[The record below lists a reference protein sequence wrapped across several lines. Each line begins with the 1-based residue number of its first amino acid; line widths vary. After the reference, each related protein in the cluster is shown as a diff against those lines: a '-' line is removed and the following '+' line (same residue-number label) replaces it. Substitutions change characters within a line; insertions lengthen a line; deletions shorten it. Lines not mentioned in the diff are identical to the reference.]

1 MLLPIKKGPITHTQL
16 VRYAGASGDF
26 NPIHTV
32 GKEAEKAGLNDTIAH
47 GMLLMSFA
55 STAIT
60 KWFPYQQLKQWDTT
74 FKKMTFPGE
83 CLTITGHIV
92 EESEDGLS
100 QLGEL
105 VIQNDENEVK
115 LIGSFQIIKEE
126 SDEHIS

>member
-1 MLLPIKKGPITHTQL
+1 MLPSIKKGPITHTQL

-32 GKEAEKAGLNDTIAH
+32 AKAAKKAGLNDTIAH
-47 GMLLMSFA
+47 GMLMMGFA
-55 STAIT
+55 ATALT
-60 KWFPYQQLKQWDTT
+60 TWFPYQQLKQWDIT

-92 EESEDGLS
+92 EESDDGLS

-105 VIQNDENEVK
+105 VIQNEKNEVK
-115 LIGSFQIIKEE
+115 LVGSFQIMKEGK
-126 SDEHIS
+126 DEHIS